1 MMHFFL
7 TRVAKK
13 PVRIAG
19 IVVGLVLLAQ
29 AVLAQNKYTAFTVQ
43 VTGKGQPII
52 LIPGATCH
60 GSEWDATV
68 ARYKDR
74 FQCHILT
81 LAGYAGT
88 TPLPHGPY
96 LATIQNQIKQYI
108 TDNKLQQVT
117 LIGHSIGGYLSL
129 CLASTMKEHLKQVVV
144 VDALPFL
151 AGTSNPLAPTGID
164 SAAAEKEVARY
175 EGMTPAEM
183 RNTQLQ
189 TAKFLCRDS
198 TQWNTIADWGAAS
211 DRRTFAWTIHEMM
224 RGDIRQTL
232 AAIQVPVLVLAA
244 YCEMPQY
251 PMFTRQYVTDMFA
264 KQYEK
269 CSTCMVQ
276 TATGNAKHFIMYDVP
291 EWYFAAVDNFILKK

>member
-1 MMHFFL
+1 MMHFFMK
-7 TRVAKK
+7 RVFIHTL
-13 PVRIAG
+13 R
-19 IVVGLVLLAQ
+19 VVGFVMGCLLLAQ
-29 AVLAQNKYTAFTVQ
+29 VVHAQPTYNAFTVT
-43 VTGKGQPII
+43 VTGKGKPII

-60 GSEWDATV
+60 GSEWEATV
-68 ARYKDR
+68 AHYKDR
-74 FQCHILT
+74 FQCHVLT

-88 TPLPHGPY
+88 APLPHGPY
-96 LATIQNQIKQYI
+96 LATIQKQIEQYI
-108 TDNKLQQVT
+108 TNNKLQDVT

-175 EGMTPAEM
+175 EAMTAAEM
-183 RNTQLQ
+183 RNSQLQ

-198 TQWNTIADWGAAS
+198 TRWNTIADWGVAS
-211 DRRTFAWTIHEMM
+211 HRRTFAWTIHEMM
-224 RGDIRQTL
+224 RGDLRQSI

-244 YCEMPQY
+244 FCEMPQY

-264 KQYEK
+264 AQYAK
-269 CSTCMVQ
+269 CTTCTVE
-276 TATGNAKHFIMYDVP
+276 TATGNAKHFIMYDAP
-291 EWYFAAVDNFILKK
+291 EWYFAAVDNFILKP

>member
-1 MMHFFL
+1 MK
-7 TRVAKK
+7 RVFIHTL
-13 PVRIAG
+13 R
-19 IVVGLVLLAQ
+19 VVGFVMGWLLFAQ
-29 AVLAQNKYTAFTVQ
+29 VVLAQNKYTAFTVQ

-74 FQCHILT
+74 FQCHVLT

-88 TPLPHGPY
+88 PPLPHGPY
-96 LATIQNQIKQYI
+96 LATIQDQIKQYI

-144 VDALPFL
+144 VDAMPFL
-151 AGTSNPLAPTGID
+151 AGASNPMAPTGID
-164 SAAAEKEVARY
+164 SATAEKEVARY
-175 EGMTPAEM
+175 EAMTPTQM

-224 RGDIRQTL
+224 RGDIRQSIAT
-232 AAIQVPVLVLAA
+232 IQVPVLVLAA

-264 KQYEK
+264 AQYKK
-269 CSTCMVQ
+269 CSTCTVQ
-276 TATGNAKHFIMYDVP
+276 TATGNAKHFIMYDAP